1 MQKLFNIPNDPQK
14 RRVFDSLLAE
24 RFRGF
29 KTHLTSGWIY
39 KKKKHKKKSSK
50 GNDGEGGN
58 EEDVEEQDP
67 PWKKWPSVTED
78 EWKDFVIQKTR
89 PKAIV
94 RTTKSNENCI
104 IY

>member
-1 MQKLFNIPNDPQK
+1 M
-14 RRVFDSLLAE
+14 FDSLLAE

-39 KKKKHKKKSSK
+39 KKKKRKKKASK
-50 GNDGEGGN
+50 GNEGEGGN

-78 EWKDFVIQKTR
+78 EWKDFVIQRTR

-104 IY
+104 TY